1 MSSVSIAQE
10 NQTSVNDIS
19 SDSLLEH
26 LYTYY
31 GVDQLKEMHS
41 TQPDNE
47 KLTTWNVSAE
57 DFKANVQA
65 AIEYVVR
72 D

>member
-1 MSSVSIAQE
+1 MSSVSTAEE
-10 NQTSVNDIS
+10 NLTSVNDIS
-19 SDSLLEH
+19 CESLLEH

-31 GVDQLKEMHS
+31 GIDQLRELLS
-41 TQPDNE
+41 TQPDDE
-47 KLTTWNVSAE
+47 ALTTWDVSAE

-65 AIEYVVR
+65 AIEYVLR